1 MVDGSMKKY
10 ARLMEING
18 SIAIVLPKEVEREV
32 GISINSP
39 VSIEV
44 NGNRIIAN
52 VEISKV
58 EMNVIKKLL
67 GYKFEERTKKL
78 IDEKFTPAQKK
89 ILRDLIKR
97 RVIVAYKSEK
107 YKEEVYS
114 VPKKIYEILVNFG
127 IVKKEKREE
136 TREEKI
142 KGEVKEIK
150 EEKREKEKGKELEKK
165 EKEKEK
171 EKVKESEKSPIDFL
185 FENGYLV
192 LESEQ
197 EANEVSEIIKRK
209 IKEKK
214 ISSTEFKGIKG
225 FDKRYYIIKRSLF
238 SKYAPKVLETLK
250 EGEKKFEDIQ
260 KITKIE
266 KDLLASIIAILNEEG
281 EVIEKRKKVF
291 SIA

>member
-127 IVKKEKREE
+127 IVKKEKKEE

-142 KGEVKEIK
+142 KEEVKEIK
-150 EEKREKEKGKELEKK
+150 EDKLGNLIAFKEGKNNWFCLIF
-165 EKEKEK
+165 
-171 EKVKESEKSPIDFL
+171 SHTIL
-185 FENGYLV
+185 FFCISLIV
-192 LESEQ
+192 AML
-197 EANEVSEIIKRK
+197 IIA
-209 IKEKK
+209 
-214 ISSTEFKGIKG
+214 
-225 FDKRYYIIKRSLF
+225 YIIK
-238 SKYAPKVLETLK
+238 
-250 EGEKKFEDIQ
+250 
-260 KITKIE
+260 
-266 KDLLASIIAILNEEG
+266 
-281 EVIEKRKKVF
+281 
-291 SIA
+291 